1 MLRSMTGFG
10 TAEGDVGS
18 SRVAVELRSV
28 NHRFF
33 SPAIKL
39 PSSLSRWESD
49 VREALRRR
57 VTRGH
62 ITLTARIEERT
73 LSGAAIDETEFG
85 RAVERLR
92 ELQRKFALSG
102 DLDVATVLRAPGV
115 VVGAP
120 EEAGVDSP
128 EALIALVDAAA
139 EALMRT
145 REAEGARLGDIVDE
159 RLGIVEDAMARIAER
174 APGRIVAHRDKLRA
188 RVEEIAGGVAVDPQR
203 LTQEIS
209 LLAERLDVGEEIDR
223 FRAHVT
229 AFRETLR
236 ARDGEPVGK
245 RLGFLLQE
253 LLREANTTGSKAN
266 DAAMQRDVVAV
277 KEELERIRE
286 QVENLE

>member
-102 DLDVATVLRAPGV
+102 DLDVATVLRVPGV

>member
-1 MLRSMTGFG
+1 MTGFG

-102 DLDVATVLRAPGV
+102 DLDVATVLRVPGV